1 MGKCKFNKN
10 DSNLDLQDVL
20 QDTLE
25 EIWEEKDEFSR
36 KAMFINSLKEIG
48 EGTILRPSPTLQIL
62 LMHSLWRLLQYCM
75 I

>member
-25 EIWEEKDEFSR
+25 EFGR
-36 KAMFINSLKEIG
+36 KKTNLVE
-48 EGTILRPSPTLQIL
+48 RRCL
-62 LMHSLWRLLQYCM
+62 L
-75 I
+75 IV

>member
-25 EIWEEKDEFSR
+25 EIWEGKDDLVER
-36 KAMFINSLKEIG
+36 QMFIK
-48 EGTILRPSPTLQIL
+48 
-62 LMHSLWRLLQYCM
+62 
-75 I
+75 

>member
-48 EGTILRPSPTLQIL
+48 EGYDITSLSTLQIL

>member
-36 KAMFINSLKEIG
+36 KA
-48 EGTILRPSPTLQIL
+48 ILIV
-62 LMHSLWRLLQYCM
+62 
-75 I
+75 

>member
-25 EIWEEKDEFSR
+25 EIWEEKERFKPFTQYYRDTP
-36 KAMFINSLKEIG
+36 
-48 EGTILRPSPTLQIL
+48 EGKLNYRPED
-62 LMHSLWRLLQYCM
+62 Y
-75 I
+75 

>member
-36 KAMFINSLKEIG
+36 KAMFINSL
-48 EGTILRPSPTLQIL
+48 
-62 LMHSLWRLLQYCM
+62 
-75 I
+75 

>member
-25 EIWEEKDEFSR
+25 EIWEEKDELVER
-36 KAMFINSLKEIG
+36 
-48 EGTILRPSPTLQIL
+48 RCL
-62 LMHSLWRLLQYCM
+62 L
-75 I
+75 IV